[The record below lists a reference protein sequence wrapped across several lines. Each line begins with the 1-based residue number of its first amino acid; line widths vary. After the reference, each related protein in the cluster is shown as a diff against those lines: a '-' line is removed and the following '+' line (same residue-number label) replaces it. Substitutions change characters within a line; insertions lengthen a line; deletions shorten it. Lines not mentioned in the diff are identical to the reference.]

1 MKQRVTVS
9 LSGQSVKFVKKYA
22 KENNS
27 TVSELIDRYFDML
40 RRMEEANKKIKKKDV
55 FTEKFSGIFNT
66 GSKDIMKE
74 LFGK

>member
-9 LSGQSVKFVKKYA
+9 LSGQSAKFVKKYA

-27 TVSELIDRYFDML
+27 TVSELVDRYFDML
-40 RRMEEANKKIKKKDV
+40 RRMEEANRKVKKKDV
-55 FTEKFSGIFNT
+55 VVEKFGGVFNT

-74 LFGK
+74 IFEK